1 MVEVGFFGENKGL
14 EDLGMDSL
22 AVYVDCGECR
32 VGDCEAVSRC
42 CIAGFWSPSICQVG
56 VLSGI
61 GLGFRLLEIVHFK
74 PVVEVSLEEFVARA
88 VPIMGS
94 YGAEA
99 VESKESMP
107 QMIFWV

>member
-42 CIAGFWSPSICQVG
+42 CIVGF
-56 VLSGI
+56 
-61 GLGFRLLEIVHFK
+61 GFRLLVIVHFK

-99 VESKESMP
+99 VEAKESMP